1 MQVVDTVITD
11 WQVQC
16 SAVEQNN
23 FQDLH
28 PDVQNTTKVAE
39 ILRLLIRIHPAARTT
54 TLISKTVLPHWPKF
68 HQYSGKTYIISQ
80 YTKIHHLK
88 Q

>member
-28 PDVQNTTKVAE
+28 PAIQNTTNPQITHKNSSISMNYNFNQQNCFA
-39 ILRLLIRIHPAARTT
+39 
-54 TLISKTVLPHWPKF
+54 TLA
-68 HQYSGKTYIISQ
+68 
-80 YTKIHHLK
+80 
-88 Q
+88 